1 MLWLL
6 KVDRSFHKGGKVEK
20 QHTILLA
27 EDHWALQ
34 QAVKDLLSA
43 EGYRVL
49 AATDGAEALDL
60 MHETRPDLII
70 ADVMMPRMDGYEL
83 YEKVREKPEWVTIPF
98 IFLTA
103 RAEPEDII
111 KGKGLGAED
120 YITKPFN
127 PDELLAVVKARLER
141 AEAIQE
147 VAEAEFD
154 RLRRQIVNILSHELR
169 TPLTYIRGYTDL
181 ALEDLHG
188 LPPEALQDFL
198 LGIQRGTQR
207 LSRLIEDLL
216 LMVQL
221 ESGRLKEE
229 LKANCHVVEDPTPL
243 IQKAMSL
250 YEERAH
256 QQQSALI
263 LRAEPPYTPVAVCD
277 VYFMDALSRL
287 LDNALKFSNG
297 TQQPVV
303 ITVESKPSWLEIA
316 VTDYG
321 VGIPA
326 AEIPNLFQKF
336 RQIERERYEQ
346 QGVGIGLYIA
356 RQLILL
362 HDGDIEV
369 ESQPGEGST
378 FTIRLPA
385 AAGRE

>member
-1 MLWLL
+1 
-6 KVDRSFHKGGKVEK
+6 VEK

-34 QAVKDLLSA
+34 QAVKDLLTA

-60 MHETRPDLII
+60 MRETRPDLII

-83 YEKVREKPEWVTIPF
+83 YEKVRENSEWVSIPF

-103 RAEPEDII
+103 KAEPEDII

-127 PDELLAVVKARLER
+127 PDELLIVVKARLER

-147 VAEAEFD
+147 AAEAEFD
-154 RLRRQIVNILSHELR
+154 RLRRQIVNVLSHELR

-181 ALEDLHG
+181 ALEDIHG
-188 LPPEALQDFL
+188 LSPEALQDFL

-207 LSRLIEDLL
+207 LSRLVEDLL
-216 LMVQL
+216 LMVQI

-243 IQKAMSL
+243 IHKAMSQ
-250 YEERAH
+250 YEARAH

-277 VYFMDALSRL
+277 VYFLDALGRL

-297 TQQPVV
+297 SQQPVV
-303 ITVESKPSWLEIA
+303 ITVESKPNWLEIA

-321 VGIPA
+321 IGIPA

-336 RQIERERYEQ
+336 RQIERERHEQ
-346 QGVGIGLYIA
+346 QGVGIGLYLA

-362 HDGDIEV
+362 HGGDIEV

-378 FTIRLPA
+378 FTVRLPA